1 MAIPD
6 PDFSRAENGT
16 ANRVGW
22 RAEAGG
28 LRRREDAALPRSG
41 GARGAGRG
49 LGGRGK
55 QAGGAAERSR
65 EKGAGGP
72 WAARS
77 SRAWAPR
84 GLPEG
89 ARGARLPGKTR
100 AASPSLPAWETGL
113 RLFPGNCLQVGLS
126 LRF

>member
-6 PDFSRAENGT
+6 PDFSRAENGAT
-16 ANRVGW
+16 NRAGW

-28 LRRREDAALPRSG
+28 LRRREDAGLQRSG
-41 GARGAGRG
+41 GARAGPAGRAG
-49 LGGRGK
+49 
-55 QAGGAAERSR
+55 QAGRGAAERSR

-77 SRAWAPR
+77 SSAWAPR
-84 GLPEG
+84 RLPEG
-89 ARGARLPGKTR
+89 ARGARSPRTR
-100 AASPSLPAWETGL
+100 AASPSLPARETGL
-113 RLFPGNCLQVGLS
+113 WLLPGNRLQVGLS